1 MKKNIQ
7 SQLVEIKEMLEN
19 MDIRV
24 SELENP
30 NGESTGVDYDGDE
43 KSYTFT
49 QDQFQE
55 FLESYTEKVIGMV
68 VEKISD
74 MDLTEEELYEIDVD
88 GNRISVEIQSD
99 ELSSL
104 VESNLVGEIDGDEM
118 VSIAHEVLDDNGID
132 YTIH

>member
-7 SQLVEIKEMLEN
+7 SQLLEIKEMIEN

-30 NGESTGVDYDGDE
+30 NGESTGVDYDGNE

-74 MDLTEEELYEIDVD
+74 MDLTDEELYQIDVD
-88 GNRISVEIQSD
+88 GNRILVEIQPD

-104 VESNLVGEIDGDEM
+104 VDANLAGEIDSDDM
-118 VSIAHEVLDDNGID
+118 ISMAHEVLDDNGID

>member
-30 NGESTGVDYDGDE
+30 NGESTGVDYDEDE

-74 MDLTEEELYEIDVD
+74 MDLTDEELYQIDVD
-88 GNRISVEIQSD
+88 GNRILVEIQPD

-104 VESNLVGEIDGDEM
+104 VDANLAGEIDSDDM
-118 VSIAHEVLDDNGID
+118 ISMAHEVLDDNGID

>member
-7 SQLVEIKEMLEN
+7 SQLVEIKEMIEN

-30 NGESTGVDYDGDE
+30 DGVPTIGEYDGDE

-55 FLESYTEKVIGMV
+55 FLESYTEKVIGLV

-74 MDLTEEELYEIDVD
+74 MDLTDEELYQIDVD

-104 VESNLVGEIDGDEM
+104 VESNLVGEIDGDVM
-118 VSIAHEVLDDNGID
+118 VSMAHEVLDDNGID

>member
-30 NGESTGVDYDGDE
+30 NEVQTIGEYDGDE
-43 KSYTFT
+43 KSYIFT

-74 MDLTEEELYEIDVD
+74 MDLTDEELYQIDVD

>member
-43 KSYTFT
+43 KSYIFT
-49 QDQFQE
+49 QDKFQE

-74 MDLTEEELYEIDVD
+74 MDLTDEELYQIDVD
-88 GNRISVEIQSD
+88 GNRILVEIQPD

-104 VESNLVGEIDGDEM
+104 VDANLAGEIDSDDM
-118 VSIAHEVLDDNGID
+118 ISMAHEVLDDNGID

>member
-7 SQLVEIKEMLEN
+7 SQLVEIKEMIEN

-30 NGESTGVDYDGDE
+30 NGESTGVDYDGNE

-74 MDLTEEELYEIDVD
+74 MDLTDEELYQIDVD
-88 GNRISVEIQSD
+88 GNRILVEIQPD

-104 VESNLVGEIDGDEM
+104 VDANLAGEIDSDDM
-118 VSIAHEVLDDNGID
+118 ISMAHEVLDDNGID